1 MLLCMTSPLPLPLG
15 PLTPRL
21 EVVPVDDQCSIF
33 LNGHLVA
40 RYPCHDRGTERIFVT
55 QLAEVLPLPDRQL
68 AAAFGLHPVTLSRF
82 RQQARPGGAAA
93 LMPRKTGPQRPH
105 KIESATGGPLPRF
118 ARSGALLAGYRRAP
132 VAPRLNY
139 LPPPRGG
146 PVPRPADPAPQPALP
161 LETGT
166 PPEPDDSST
175 VAAARSGE
183 SRFTRYAGALLL
195 YAALG
200 RLDLCCE
207 LF

>member
-1 MLLCMTSPLPLPLG
+1 MLFGMTSPVQLPMG
-15 PLTPRL
+15 PLTPRV
-21 EVVPVDDQCSIF
+21 EVVPAGDQRSVF

-40 RYPCHDRGTERIFVT
+40 RYPCHDRVTERIFVT

-146 PVPRPADPAPQPALP
+146 PVPRPADPAPPTGPRTMVALVEIDRP
-161 LETGT
+161 GSQANMVRVIARLR
-166 PPEPDDSST
+166 PSSSLSP
-175 VAAARSGE
+175 VSHDRG
-183 SRFTRYAGALLL
+183 FTL
-195 YAALG
+195 
-200 RLDLCCE
+200 
-207 LF
+207 